1 MSVGIVFFGASWCRP
16 CKAAWPLVQRM
27 AEEFGTALDYVDV
40 ETYDSRANDVT
51 AIPTVRAYD
60 EYGDVIAEVRGNVS
74 QGQLDAFFGEFVG

>member
-1 MSVGIVFFGASWCRP
+1 
-16 CKAAWPLVQRM
+16 M